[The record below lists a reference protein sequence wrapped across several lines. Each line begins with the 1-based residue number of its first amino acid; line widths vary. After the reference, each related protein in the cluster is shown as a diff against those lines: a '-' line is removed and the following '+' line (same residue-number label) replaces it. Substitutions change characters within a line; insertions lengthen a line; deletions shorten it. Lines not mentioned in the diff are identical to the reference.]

1 MNNQYN
7 LPEPEAEKVLNGPHE
22 GFSADLETNLTLI
35 KSRLF
40 SDRLK
45 YKLLTVGKV
54 NPKKLAIA
62 YFEGRADLQL
72 LGRLINKIDRLK
84 LDNLMGAGQLETLI
98 KDFPRSLFR
107 NFKPPPG
114 RIKPLAVC

>member
-1 MNNQYN
+1 MTNQYN

-22 GFSADLETNLTLI
+22 GFSADLETNLTLM
-35 KSRLF
+35 KSKLF

-62 YFEGRADLQL
+62 YFEGRADQQL
-72 LGRLINKIDRLK
+72 LGRLINKIDRSAATRPQAVV
-84 LDNLMGAGQLETLI
+84 DSARAGWQCHLQ
-98 KDFPRSLFR
+98 PPCVHGCRSWR
-107 NFKPPPG
+107 RPPG
-114 RIKPLAVC
+114 FE